1 MDGDGENGG
10 VPPLPQHAHLRGPD
24 GLTVELCHGSER
36 FCRSPDLARDAD
48 LVDLV
53 DLVARVQKMLHPFTV
68 VRQKQQSLGVEV
80 EPTDGID
87 ALAAVFDELGDGL
100 SPFFVRERADIAAR
114 LVEHQVAL
122 LPLQRERPA
131 VDGDL
136 GQTSGSAFCPMD
148 EVSPFTRTRPA
159 AIHCSAVRREQ
170 SPASAISF

>member
-1 MDGDGENGG
+1 
-10 VPPLPQHAHLRGPD
+10 
-24 GLTVELCHGSER
+24 
-36 FCRSPDLARDAD
+36 
-48 LVDLV
+48 
-53 DLVARVQKMLHPFTV
+53 MLHPFAV
-68 VRQKQQSLGVEV
+68 VRLKQQSLGVEV

-136 GQTSGSAFCPMD
+136 VDFGVGLLPD
-148 EVSPFTRTRPA
+148 E
-159 AIHCSAVRREQ
+159 
-170 SPASAISF
+170 